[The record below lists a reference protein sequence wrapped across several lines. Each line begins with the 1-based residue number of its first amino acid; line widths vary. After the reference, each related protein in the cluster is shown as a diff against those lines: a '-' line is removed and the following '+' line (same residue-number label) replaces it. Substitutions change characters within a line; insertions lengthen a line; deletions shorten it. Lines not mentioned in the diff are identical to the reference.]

1 MGISSE
7 DDLAPDE
14 AARLLAAAAVEAGKL
29 ALSMREGVRS
39 WKKDANSPVS
49 EADIA
54 ADNFLRER
62 LLALAPS
69 YGWLSEETA
78 DQPDRLAR
86 KRVWVVDPIDGTR
99 AYLAGLADW
108 SVSVAL
114 VENGRPLAAALYA
127 PVSDEMFI
135 ASRQSGTTRNGKRVQ
150 ANAVR
155 APQGAKMAGN
165 KKRVD
170 QLIHAGM
177 AIEAVPKIHSLAL
190 RFARV
195 ATGELDAALATGSS
209 HDWDL
214 AAADLLVHE
223 AGAVLTTF
231 DGHKLVY
238 NRSEIRHGE
247 LVAAG
252 RELHAPL
259 LVALMRAMKGQ
270 DLTANA

>member
-14 AARLLAAAAVEAGKL
+14 AARLLAAAVGEAGKL

-49 EADIA
+49 DADIA

-62 LLALAPS
+62 LLALVPS

-78 DQPDRLAR
+78 DRPDRLTR

-99 AYLAGLADW
+99 AYLAGFPDW
-108 SVSVAL
+108 SVSAAL
-114 VENGRPLAAALYA
+114 VENGRPLAAALYV

-135 ASRQSGTTRNGKRVQ
+135 ASKEGGTVLNGKRARASTTGSVRQ
-150 ANAVR
+150 AR
-155 APQGAKMAGN
+155 ITGN
-165 KKRVD
+165 KRRVD
-170 QLIHAGM
+170 QLIHAGI
-177 AIEAVPKIHSLAL
+177 AIDAVPKIHSLAL
-190 RFARV
+190 RIARV
-195 ATGELDAALATGSS
+195 ATGELDAALATAASN
-209 HDWDL
+209 DWDL

-231 DGHKLVY
+231 DGHKLAY

-247 LVAAG
+247 LIATG

-259 LVALMRAMKGQ
+259 LAALKGAMKGQ
-270 DLTANA
+270 SLTANA